1 MVNKVEI
8 SHKTII
14 FTVVLLISLWVF
26 FQIRDIIILLFVSFI
41 LTSSLSPTVDNL
53 EKRKIPRPLAIL
65 ILYIILLLALILSAT
80 IIVPTLVNQTIHL
93 VAGIPTVVD
102 QIFPQA
108 DVQIDTIVQQ
118 IIPVGGGVL
127 RLSLGIFSNFIA
139 FITFLVFTFY
149 FLLERRRLE
158 IYLDKLIGVQA
169 GKRVFS
175 IINEVENRLGAWVRG
190 ELTLMTVIGVL
201 TYIGL
206 TILGVQYALPLALF
220 AGLLEI
226 VPIIGPIISGV
237 PAVLVAL
244 TISPGLALVVIA
256 LYILIQQLENS
267 LIVPT
272 VMNRAIGLSPLV
284 TILALMIG
292 ARLAGVGGALL
303 SIPIVLVIEV
313 LVRHA
318 FPK

>member
-1 MVNKVEI
+1 M
-8 SHKTII
+8 
-14 FTVVLLISLWVF
+14 
-26 FQIRDIIILLFVSFI
+26 
-41 LTSSLSPTVDNL
+41 
-53 EKRKIPRPLAIL
+53 
-65 ILYIILLLALILSAT
+65 LALILSAT